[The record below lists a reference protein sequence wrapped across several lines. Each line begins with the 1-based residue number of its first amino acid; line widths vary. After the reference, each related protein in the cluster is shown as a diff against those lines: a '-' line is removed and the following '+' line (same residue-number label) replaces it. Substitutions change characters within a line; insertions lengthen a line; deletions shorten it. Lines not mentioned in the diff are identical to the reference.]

1 MDTAPHIIVI
11 GGGPAGTLAALSAK
25 KQNPAAHVA
34 LLTDEP
40 CEPYE
45 KPPLSKA
52 VLLGT
57 VQPSDA
63 PIAGPGGLTSQGV
76 TLHTSALCKAIDR
89 LARQIILEDGRRL
102 PYDTLVLA
110 TGAVAREIPQL
121 PSSMPGVHYLRTAA
135 DSQGLKAALGA
146 CRDLLVVGGGL
157 IGLEVAAAAAE
168 LGVRVTVLEVAPRI
182 LARVC
187 YEDISEQVHAA
198 HRRRG
203 VEIRVNTIVRAAQA
217 LPGGRVAAT
226 INDGETLAAD
236 LVVVG
241 TGAKP
246 NDALAEAAGLAT
258 RDGIVVDEHARTSD
272 PLIFAAGDAVR
283 FPGPDGPVRLENWRH
298 ALEQG
303 AVAGRNAAG
312 AAEVYR
318 TAPSFWSEQYDLY
331 IQGAGWPAAEPER
344 VRRALPGD
352 AALLFEVVGGRVVY
366 ALGINAQRDM
376 AAARRLIDRGVV
388 VDTAALSDP
397 AQPLASLLKR

>member
-25 KQNPAAHVA
+25 KHNPASHVA

-52 VLLGT
+52 VLLGKAE
-57 VQPSDA
+57 PADA

-76 TLHTSALCKAIDR
+76 ALHTNAVCKAIDR
-89 LARQIILEDGRRL
+89 QARQITVDDGRRF

-121 PSSMPGVHYLRTAA
+121 PASMPGVYYLRTAA
-135 DSQGLKAALGA
+135 DSEALKTALGG
-146 CRDLLVVGGGL
+146 CRNLLVVGGGL

-168 LGVRVTVLEVAPRI
+168 RGVRVTVLEVAPRI

-198 HRRRG
+198 HSERG
-203 VEIRVNTIVRAAQA
+203 VDIRLNTTLRSAHA
-217 LPGGRVAAT
+217 LPDGRVTAT
-226 INDGETLAAD
+226 INDGERLTAD

-246 NDALAEAAGLAT
+246 NDALARAAGLAT
-258 RDGIVVDEHARTSD
+258 SDGIVVDEQARTSD

-312 AAEVYR
+312 AAEAYKM
-318 TAPSFWSEQYDLY
+318 APSFWSEQYDLY
-331 IQGAGWPAAEPER
+331 IQGVGWPTPEAER
-344 VRRALPGD
+344 VRRPLPGR
-352 AALLFEVVGGRVVY
+352 AALIFEVIDGRVVY
-366 ALGINAQRDM
+366 ALGINVQRDL
-376 AAARRLIDRGVV
+376 AAARRLIDRGVPV
-388 VDTAALSDP
+388 ETTALSDP